1 MHFRKTD
8 MGTPLTGS
16 SVASTYS
23 SLLKTTDSTT
33 FSATL
38 KTICDGAG
46 TNSSFQLASG
56 AAAFLGTLD
65 ITGNTTLAGNFTVA
79 TNKFIVAAATGNT
92 TVGGTLA
99 VAAAATLSNTLAV
112 TGAVTL
118 SSTLAVTGAAT
129 LSSTLAVSSNISTS
143 GGNVSVYGNI
153 IQSNSAASSSIAGAL
168 TVGGATVF
176 NGGVTFNSTTSFSSS
191 ISVAGFTNS
200 GTLVSTGAATI
211 GTVGGVALGSTTLTS
226 ATISGFLTVAGP
238 STFNGNTTLGDA
250 AGDTVT
256 VGAQTVTFS
265 NLVDK
270 GLAVAGDTFLVRDSV
285 DSNKLKTVAAS
296 TVGAAKFIYSE
307 TIVKPVGSEQS
318 FSPTPGGYS
327 TLQQS
332 GSTSDWSYTWT
343 PKTAGNKALIKISVP
358 LYIDSVPTYGLTSFY
373 VGIVKDSGN
382 PGDVIAV
389 GAQYCAQQN
398 TVVVVA
404 EGTFTATAASHTF
417 KVWIGSAFS
426 STMTVAKNGTSSWFN
441 NNSSSQNA
449 KVQFELI
456 EF

>member
-46 TNSSFQLASG
+46 NNSSFQLASG

-99 VAAAATLSNTLAV
+99 VSAAATLSNTLAV

-118 SSTLAVTGAAT
+118 SSTLAV
-129 LSSTLAVSSNISTS
+129 SSNISTS
-143 GGNVSVYGNI
+143 GGNVTVYGNI
-153 IQSNSAASSSIAGAL
+153 TQSNAAASSSIAGAL

-176 NGGVTFNSTTSFSSS
+176 NGGVTFNSSTSFTSALTVNG
-191 ISVAGFTNS
+191 ITNN
-200 GTLVSTGAATI
+200 GTLVNTGAATI
-211 GTVGGVALGSTTLTS
+211 GTVGGVTLGQTTINS
-226 ATISGFLTVAGP
+226 SVTVSGP
-238 STFNGNTTLGDA
+238 STFNGNTVLGDA
-250 AGDTVT
+250 AVDTVT
-256 VGAQTVTFS
+256 VGAATVTFS
-265 NLVDK
+265 NLASK
-270 GLAVAGDTFLVRDSV
+270 ASTVAADTFLVRDSA
-285 DSNKLKTVAAS
+285 DSNKLKTVVAS
-296 TVGAAKFIYSE
+296 AVGAAKFIYSE
-307 TIVKPVGSEQS
+307 TISRSQGTEQS
-318 FSPTPGGYS
+318 PSVPAGGYAV
-327 TLQQS
+327 LQQS
-332 GSTSDWSYTWT
+332 GSTADWSYTWT
-343 PKTAGNKALIKISVP
+343 PKTVGNKALLKVSLPVTASNDVTV
-358 LYIDSVPTYGLTSFY
+358 YAA
-373 VGIVKDSGN
+373 IVKDSGAV
-382 PGDVIAV
+382 GDVVAV
-389 GAQYCAQQN
+389 CGQYVSSGFPAVMIIQ
-398 TVVVVA
+398 
-404 EGTFTATAASHTF
+404 GTFTSTAASHTF
-417 KVWIGSAFS
+417 KVWFGPSGLTT
-426 STMTVAKNGTSSWFN
+426 TMTIAENNNGGNADWFN
-441 NNSSSQNA
+441 NDASSQNA

>member
-46 TNSSFQLASG
+46 NNSSFQLASG
-56 AAAFLGTLD
+56 SAAFLGTLD

-99 VAAAATLSNTLAV
+99 VSAAATLSNTLAV

-118 SSTLAVTGAAT
+118 SSTLAVSG
-129 LSSTLAVSSNISTS
+129 NISTS
-143 GGNVSVYGNI
+143 GGNLSVYGNI
-153 IQSNSAASSSIAGAL
+153 TQSNSAASSSIAGAL

-176 NGGVTFNSTTSFSSS
+176 NSGVTFNSTTSFTSS

-211 GTVGGVALGSTTLTS
+211 GTVGGVALGPTTITS
-226 ATISGFLTVAGP
+226 VTVSGP
-238 STFNGNTTLGDA
+238 STFNGNTVLGNTAD
-250 AGDTVT
+250 DTVT
-256 VGAQTVTFS
+256 VGAATVTFT
-265 NLVDK
+265 NLPEK
-270 GLAVAGDTFLVRDSV
+270 TTAIVAADTFLIRDSA
-285 DSNKLKTVAAS
+285 DSNRVKRIAS
-296 TVGAAKFIYSE
+296 SAVGAAKFIYSE
-307 TIVKPVGSEQS
+307 TISRAQGTEQS
-318 FSPTPGGYS
+318 PSIGAGGYAV
-327 TLQQS
+327 LQQS
-332 GSTSDWSYTWT
+332 GSTADWSYTWT
-343 PKTAGNKALIKISVP
+343 PKTVGNKALLKVSLPVTASNDVTV
-358 LYIDSVPTYGLTSFY
+358 YAA
-373 VGIVKDSGN
+373 IVKDSGAV
-382 PGDVIAV
+382 GDVVAV
-389 GAQYCAQQN
+389 CGQYVSSGFPAVMIIQ
-398 TVVVVA
+398 
-404 EGTFTATAASHTF
+404 GTFTSTAASHTF
-417 KVWIGSAFS
+417 KVWFGPSGLTT
-426 STMTVAKNGTSSWFN
+426 TMTIAQNNNGGNADWFN
-441 NNSSSQNA
+441 NDASSQNA

>member
-46 TNSSFQLASG
+46 NNSSFQLASG

-99 VAAAATLSNTLAV
+99 VSAAATLSNTLAV

-118 SSTLAVTGAAT
+118 SSTLAVSG
-129 LSSTLAVSSNISTS
+129 NISTS
-143 GGNVSVYGNI
+143 GGNVTVYGNI
-153 IQSNSAASSSIAGAL
+153 IQSNAAASSSIAGAL

-176 NGGVTFNSTTSFSSS
+176 NGGVTFNSTTSFSSALTVNG
-191 ISVAGFTNS
+191 ITNN

-211 GTVGGVALGSTTLTS
+211 GTVGGVTLGQTTINS
-226 ATISGFLTVAGP
+226 SVTVSGP
-238 STFNGNTTLGDA
+238 STFNGNTILGDA
-250 AGDTVT
+250 AVDTVT
-256 VGAQTVTFS
+256 VGAATVTFS
-265 NLVDK
+265 NLPEK
-270 GLAVAGDTFLVRDSV
+270 TTAIVAADTFLIRDSA
-285 DSNKLKTVAAS
+285 DSNRVKRIAS
-296 TVGAAKFIYSE
+296 SAVGAAKLIYSE

-318 FSPTPGGYS
+318 FSVGPGAYS

-332 GSTSDWSYTWT
+332 GSASDWTYTWT
-343 PKTAGNKALIKISVP
+343 PRSIGNKALIKVSVP
-358 LYIDSVPTYGLTSFY
+358 IYVTNGTIAY
-373 VGIVKDSGN
+373 VGIVDGASTVIGVGGAQVN
-382 PGDVIAV
+382 ASNQIVVIAE
-389 GAQYCAQQN
+389 C
-398 TVVVVA
+398 
-404 EGTFTATAASHTF
+404 TFTSTAASHTF
-417 KVWIGSAFS
+417 KVWVGSSQSNTLTLADNS
-426 STMTVAKNGTSSWFN
+426 AAASWFN
-441 NNSSSQNA
+441 NDGSTTQNA

>member
-46 TNSSFQLASG
+46 NNSSFQLASG

-79 TNKFIVAAATGNT
+79 TNKFIVASATGNT

-99 VAAAATLSNTLAV
+99 VSAAATLSNTLAV

-118 SSTLAVTGAAT
+118 SSTLAVSG
-129 LSSTLAVSSNISTS
+129 NISTS
-143 GGNVSVYGNI
+143 GGNVTVYGNI
-153 IQSNSAASSSIAGAL
+153 TQSNAAASSSIAGAL

-211 GTVGGVALGSTTLTS
+211 GTVGGVTLGQTTINS
-226 ATISGFLTVAGP
+226 SVTVSGP
-238 STFNGNTTLGDA
+238 STFNGNTILGDA
-250 AGDTVT
+250 AVDTVT
-256 VGAQTVTFS
+256 VGAATVTFS
-265 NLVDK
+265 NLPEK
-270 GLAVAGDTFLVRDSV
+270 TTAIVAADTFLIRDSA
-285 DSNKLKTVAAS
+285 DSNRVKRIAS
-296 TVGAAKFIYSE
+296 SAVGAAKFIYSE
-307 TIVKPVGSEQS
+307 TISRAQGGEQS
-318 FSPTPGGYS
+318 ASIGAGGYAV
-327 TLQQS
+327 LQQS
-332 GSTSDWSYTWT
+332 GSTADWSYTWT
-343 PKTAGNKALIKISVP
+343 PKTVGNKALLKVSLPV
-358 LYIDSVPTYGLTSFY
+358 TSSNDVTVY
-373 VGIVKDSGN
+373 AAIVKDSGAV
-382 PGDVIAV
+382 GDVVAV
-389 GAQYCAQQN
+389 CGQYVSSGFPAVMIIQ
-398 TVVVVA
+398 
-404 EGTFTATAASHTF
+404 GTFTSTAASHTF
-417 KVWIGSAFS
+417 KVWFGPSGFTT
-426 STMTVAKNGTSSWFN
+426 TMIIAQNNNGGNADWFN
-441 NNSSSQNA
+441 NDASSQNA

>member
-46 TNSSFQLASG
+46 NNSSFQLASG

-112 TGAVTL
+112 TGAVTM
-118 SSTLAVTGAAT
+118 
-129 LSSTLAVSSNISTS
+129 SSTLAVSSNISTS
-143 GGNVSVYGNI
+143 GGNITVYGNI
-153 IQSNSAASSSIAGAL
+153 VQSNAAASSSIAGAL

-191 ISVAGFTNS
+191 ISVAGITNS

-226 ATISGFLTVAGP
+226 ATVSGFLTVAGP

-265 NLVDK
+265 NLASK
-270 GLAVAGDTFLVRDSV
+270 ASTVAADTFLVRDSA

-307 TIVKPVGSEQS
+307 TIVKPVGSEQALS
-318 FSPTPGGYS
+318 LGPGVYG

-332 GSTSDWSYTWT
+332 GSTSDWTYTWT
-343 PKTAGNKALIKISVP
+343 PKSIGNKAIIKVSVP
-358 LYIDSVPTYGLTSFY
+358 VIVNNGTGAY
-373 VGIVKDSGN
+373 VGIVDGASTVVGVGAAMVN
-382 PGDVIAV
+382 ANQQIVVIAE
-389 GAQYCAQQN
+389 C
-398 TVVVVA
+398 
-404 EGTFTATAASHTF
+404 TFTSTAATHTF
-417 KVWIGSAFS
+417 KVWIGSSVS
-426 STMTVAKNGTSSWFN
+426 SALTLAYNAAAGTWFN
-441 NNSSSQNA
+441 NNGTTTQNA

>member
-46 TNSSFQLASG
+46 NNSSFQLASG
-56 AAAFLGTLD
+56 SAAFLGTLD

-99 VAAAATLSNTLAV
+99 VSAAATLSNTLAV
-112 TGAVTL
+112 TGAVTM

-143 GGNVSVYGNI
+143 GGNLSVYGNI
-153 IQSNSAASSSIAGAL
+153 TQTNAAASSSIAGAL

-176 NGGVTFNSTTSFSSS
+176 NSGVTFNSTTSFSSS

-265 NLVDK
+265 NLASK
-270 GLAVAGDTFLVRDSV
+270 ASTVAADTFLIRDSA

-296 TVGAAKFIYSE
+296 NLGAAKFIYSE

-318 FSPTPGGYS
+318 FSVGAGGYAV
-327 TLQQS
+327 LQQS
-332 GSTSDWSYTWT
+332 GSTADWSYTWT
-343 PKTAGNKALIKISVP
+343 PKAIGNKALIKVSVP
-358 LYIDSVPTYGLTSFY
+358 VIVNNGTGVY
-373 VGIVKDSGN
+373 VGIVDGTSTVVG
-382 PGDVIAV
+382 V
-389 GAQYCAQQN
+389 GAAMVNANQQIVSIAQC
-398 TVVVVA
+398 
-404 EGTFTATAASHTF
+404 TFTSTAATHTF
-417 KVWIGSAFS
+417 KVWIGSS
-426 STMTVAKNGTSSWFN
+426 VPSTLTLAYNAAAASWFN
-441 NNSSSQNA
+441 NNGTTTQNA

>member
-46 TNSSFQLASG
+46 NNSSFQLASG
-56 AAAFLGTLD
+56 SAAFLGTLD

-79 TNKFIVAAATGNT
+79 TNKFIVASATGNT

-99 VAAAATLSNTLAV
+99 VSAAATLSNTLAV
-112 TGAVTL
+112 TGAVTM
-118 SSTLAVTGAAT
+118 
-129 LSSTLAVSSNISTS
+129 SSTLAVSSNISTS
-143 GGNVSVYGNI
+143 GGNVTVYGNI
-153 IQSNSAASSSIAGAL
+153 TQSNAAASSSIAGAL

-211 GTVGGVALGSTTLTS
+211 GTVGGVALGPTTITS
-226 ATISGFLTVAGP
+226 VTVSGP

-265 NLVDK
+265 NLASK
-270 GLAVAGDTFLVRDSV
+270 ASTVAADTFLVRDSA
-285 DSNKLKTVAAS
+285 DSNKLKTVVAS
-296 TVGAAKFIYSE
+296 AVGAAKFIYSE
-307 TIVKPVGSEQS
+307 TISRAQGTEQS
-318 FSPTPGGYS
+318 PSVPAGGYAV
-327 TLQQS
+327 LQQS
-332 GSTSDWSYTWT
+332 GSTADWSYTWT
-343 PKTAGNKALIKISVP
+343 PKTVGNKALLKVSLPV
-358 LYIDSVPTYGLTSFY
+358 TSSNDVTVY
-373 VGIVKDSGN
+373 AAIVKDSGAV
-382 PGDVIAV
+382 GDVVAV
-389 GAQYCAQQN
+389 CGQYVSSGFPAVMIIQ
-398 TVVVVA
+398 
-404 EGTFTATAASHTF
+404 GTFTSTAASHTF
-417 KVWIGSAFS
+417 KVWFGPSGLTT
-426 STMTVAKNGTSSWFN
+426 TMTIAENNNGGNADWFN
-441 NNSSSQNA
+441 NDASSQNA

>member
-46 TNSSFQLASG
+46 NNSSFQLASG
-56 AAAFLGTLD
+56 SAAFLGTLD

-79 TNKFIVAAATGNT
+79 TNKFIVASATGNT

-99 VAAAATLSNTLAV
+99 VSAAATLSNTLAV

-118 SSTLAVTGAAT
+118 SSTLAV
-129 LSSTLAVSSNISTS
+129 SSNISTS
-143 GGNVSVYGNI
+143 GGNLSVYGNI
-153 IQSNSAASSSIAGAL
+153 TQTNAAASSSIAGAL

-176 NGGVTFNSTTSFSSS
+176 NSGVTFNSTTSFSSS
-191 ISVAGFTNS
+191 ISVAGITNS

-226 ATISGFLTVAGP
+226 ATVSGFLTVAGP

-265 NLVDK
+265 NLASK
-270 GLAVAGDTFLVRDSV
+270 ASTVAADTLLIRDSA
-285 DSNKLKTVAAS
+285 DSNKLKTVAVS

-307 TIVKPVGSEQS
+307 TIVKPVGSEQALILAA
-318 FSPTPGGYS
+318 GGYG

-332 GSTSDWSYTWT
+332 GSTSDWTYTWT
-343 PKTAGNKALIKISVP
+343 PKSIGNKAIIKVSVP
-358 LYIDSVPTYGLTSFY
+358 IIVNNGTGAY
-373 VGIVKDSGN
+373 VGIVDGASTVVG
-382 PGDVIAV
+382 V
-389 GAQYCAQQN
+389 GAAMVNAYQQI
-398 TVVVVA
+398 VLIA
-404 EGTFTATAASHTF
+404 ECTFTSTAATHTF
-417 KVWIGSAFS
+417 KVWIGS
-426 STMTVAKNGTSSWFN
+426 STASALTLAYNAAAGTWFN
-441 NNSSSQNA
+441 NNGTTTQNA

>member
-65 ITGNTTLAGNFTVA
+65 IAGNTTLAGNFTVA

-99 VAAAATLSNTLAV
+99 VSAAATLSNTLAV

-118 SSTLAVTGAAT
+118 SSTLAV
-129 LSSTLAVSSNISTS
+129 SSNISTS
-143 GGNVSVYGNI
+143 GGNVTVYGNI
-153 IQSNSAASSSIAGAL
+153 TQSNAGASSSIAGAL

-176 NGGVTFNSTTSFSSS
+176 NGGVTFNSTTSFTSS

-200 GTLVSTGAATI
+200 GTLTSTGAATI
-211 GTVGGVALGSTTLTS
+211 GTVGGVALGPTTITS
-226 ATISGFLTVAGP
+226 VTVSGP
-238 STFNGNTTLGDA
+238 STFNGNTILGDA

-256 VGAQTVTFS
+256 VGAATVTFS
-265 NLVDK
+265 NLPEK
-270 GLAVAGDTFLVRDSV
+270 TTAIVAADTFLIRDSA
-285 DSNKLKTVAAS
+285 DSNRVKRIAS
-296 TVGAAKFIYSE
+296 SAVGAAKLIYSE

-318 FSPTPGGYS
+318 FSVGPGAYS

-332 GSTSDWSYTWT
+332 GSASDWTYTWT
-343 PKTAGNKALIKISVP
+343 PRSIGNKALIKVSVP
-358 LYIDSVPTYGLTSFY
+358 IYVTNGTIAY
-373 VGIVKDSGN
+373 VGIVDGASTVIGVGGAQVN
-382 PGDVIAV
+382 ASNQIVVIAE
-389 GAQYCAQQN
+389 C
-398 TVVVVA
+398 
-404 EGTFTATAASHTF
+404 TFTSTAASHTF
-417 KVWIGSAFS
+417 KVWVGSSQSNTLTLADNS
-426 STMTVAKNGTSSWFN
+426 AAASWFN
-441 NNSSSQNA
+441 NNGTTTQNA

>member
-46 TNSSFQLASG
+46 NNSSFQLASG
-56 AAAFLGTLD
+56 SAAFLGTLD

-99 VAAAATLSNTLAV
+99 VSAAATLSNTLAV

-118 SSTLAVTGAAT
+118 SNSLAVTGAAT

-143 GGNVSVYGNI
+143 GGNLSVYGNI
-153 IQSNSAASSSIAGAL
+153 TQSNAAASSSIAGAL

-176 NGGVTFNSTTSFSSS
+176 NSGVTFNSTTSFSSS

-211 GTVGGVALGSTTLTS
+211 GTVGGVALGPTTITS
-226 ATISGFLTVAGP
+226 VTVSGP
-238 STFNGNTTLGDA
+238 STFNGNTVLGDT

-256 VGAQTVTFS
+256 VGAATVTFT
-265 NLVDK
+265 NLASK
-270 GLAVAGDTFLVRDSV
+270 ASTVAADTFLVRDSA
-285 DSNKLKTVAAS
+285 DSNKLKTVVAS
-296 TVGAAKFIYSE
+296 AVGAAKFIYSE
-307 TIVKPVGSEQS
+307 TISRAQGSEQS
-318 FSPTPGGYS
+318 ASIGAGGYAV
-327 TLQQS
+327 LQQS
-332 GSTSDWSYTWT
+332 GSTADWSYTWT

-358 LYIDSVPTYGLTSFY
+358 LYINDVPTT
-373 VGIVKDSGN
+373 IKTN
-382 PGDVIAV
+382 
-389 GAQYCAQQN
+389 
-398 TVVVVA
+398 
-404 EGTFTATAASHTF
+404 
-417 KVWIGSAFS
+417 
-426 STMTVAKNGTSSWFN
+426 NGTAN
-441 NNSSSQNA
+441 GIMTI
-449 KVQFELI
+449 L
-456 EF
+456 

>member
-46 TNSSFQLASG
+46 NNSSFQLASG

-92 TVGGTLA
+92 TVAGTLG
-99 VAAAATLSNTLAV
+99 VAGAT
-112 TGAVTL
+112 TL

-143 GGNVSVYGNI
+143 GGNLTVYGNI
-153 IQSNSAASSSIAGAL
+153 TQSNAGSSSSIAGAL
-168 TVGGATVF
+168 TVGGATIF

-191 ISVAGFTNS
+191 ISVAGITNS

-211 GTVGGVALGSTTLTS
+211 GTVGGASLGSTTLTS

-238 STFNGNTTLGDA
+238 STFNGNNTLGDA
-250 AGDTVT
+250 SGDTVT
-256 VGAQTVTFS
+256 INAGTVTSPNIATKTSPTASDLVLLRDAADSNRWKWGSVLNVVRGFS
-265 NLVDK
+265 YNETAYRDNYTLTANSDRFIRSSAGTDWSVTHTFATVGNTATIEADICL
-270 GLAVAGDTFLVRDSV
+270 GSNMATGVVAGIVE
-285 DSNKLKTVAAS
+285 VATGN
-296 TVGAAKFIYSE
+296 TVGMAATAIYNGDNG
-307 TIVKPVGSEQS
+307 TNVRITGR
-318 FSPTPGGYS
+318 F
-327 TLQQS
+327 
-332 GSTSDWSYTWT
+332 TS
-343 PKTAGNKALIKISVP
+343 
-358 LYIDSVPTYGLTSFY
+358 
-373 VGIVKDSGN
+373 
-382 PGDVIAV
+382 
-389 GAQYCAQQN
+389 
-398 TVVVVA
+398 
-404 EGTFTATAASHTF
+404 TAASHSFKIRLRCNSGGGGSSFSVNPLASEITF
-417 KVWIGSAFS
+417 TPAPAWWAPKS
-426 STMTVAKNGTSSWFN
+426 SITVTETA
-441 NNSSSQNA
+441 
-449 KVQFELI
+449 
-456 EF
+456 

>member
-1 MHFRKTD
+1 MHFQKTD

-33 FSATL
+33 FSTTL

-46 TNSSFQLASG
+46 NNSSFQLASTS
-56 AAAFLGTLD
+56 AAFLATLD
-65 ITGNTTLAGNFTVA
+65 IAGNTTLAGNFTVA
-79 TNKFIVAAATGNT
+79 TNKFIVASATGNT

-99 VAAAATLSNTLAV
+99 VAAATTLSTTLAV
-112 TGAVTL
+112 TGAVTM
-118 SSTLAVTGAAT
+118 
-129 LSSTLAVSSNISTS
+129 SSTLAVSSNISTS
-143 GGNVSVYGNI
+143 GGNLSVYGNI
-153 IQSNSAASSSIAGAL
+153 VQSNAAASSSIAGAF

-176 NGGVTFNSTTSFSSS
+176 NGGVTFNSSTSFSSS
-191 ISVAGFTNS
+191 ISVAGITNS

-211 GTVGGVALGSTTLTS
+211 GTVGGAALGSTTLTS
-226 ATISGFLTVAGP
+226 ATVSGFLAVAGP

-265 NLVDK
+265 NLAAK
-270 GLAVAGDTFLVRDSV
+270 SYTVAADTFLVRDSE
-285 DSNKLKTVAAS
+285 DSNKLKTVVAS
-296 TVGAAKFIYSE
+296 AVGAAKFIYSE

-318 FSPTPGGYS
+318 FSVGFGGYS

-332 GSTSDWSYTWT
+332 GSTSDWTYTWT
-343 PKTAGNKALIKISVP
+343 PKSAGNKALIKISVP
-358 LYIDSVPTYGLTSFY
+358 VYIDDVPVYSSTSIY
-373 VGIVKDSGN
+373 AGIVKDSGN

-389 GAQYCAQQN
+389 GAQYCAELN
-398 TVVVVA
+398 SIVIIA

-417 KVWIGSAFS
+417 KVWIGSQYA
-426 STMTVAKNGTSSWFN
+426 STLTIAENGSSSWFN
-441 NNSSSQNA
+441 NDASSQNA

>member
-1 MHFRKTD
+1 MHFQKTD

-33 FSATL
+33 FSTTL

-46 TNSSFQLASG
+46 NNSSFQLASTS
-56 AAAFLGTLD
+56 AAFLGTLD
-65 ITGNTTLAGNFTVA
+65 IAGNTTLAGNFTVA
-79 TNKFIVAAATGNT
+79 TNKFIVASATGNT

-99 VAAAATLSNTLAV
+99 VAAATTLSTTLAV
-112 TGAVTL
+112 TGAV
-118 SSTLAVTGAAT
+118 T

-143 GGNVSVYGNI
+143 GGNISVYGNI
-153 IQSNSAASSSIAGAL
+153 VQSNAGASSSIAGAL

-191 ISVAGFTNS
+191 ISVAGITNS

-211 GTVGGVALGSTTLTS
+211 GTVGGVALGPTTITS
-226 ATISGFLTVAGP
+226 VTVSGP
-238 STFNGNTTLGDA
+238 STFNGNTIIGDA

-265 NLVDK
+265 NLAAK
-270 GLAVAGDTFLVRDSV
+270 SSTVAADTFLVRDSV
-285 DSNKLKTVAAS
+285 DSNKLKTVVAS
-296 TVGAAKFIYSE
+296 AVGAAKFIYSE

-318 FSPTPGGYS
+318 FSITTGGGYS

-332 GSTSDWSYTWT
+332 GSTSDWTYTWT
-343 PKTAGNKALIKISVP
+343 PKAIGNKALIKVSVP
-358 LYIDSVPTYGLTSFY
+358 AIVDNGTEVY
-373 VGIVKDSGN
+373 VGIVDGASTVVG
-382 PGDVIAV
+382 V
-389 GAQYCAQQN
+389 GAAMVNANKQIVSIAQC
-398 TVVVVA
+398 
-404 EGTFTATAASHTF
+404 TFTSTAATHTF
-417 KVWIGSAFS
+417 KVWIGSS
-426 STMTVAKNGTSSWFN
+426 EVSTLTLAYNDAAASWFN
-441 NNSSSQNA
+441 NNGSTTQNA

>member
-46 TNSSFQLASG
+46 NNSSFQLASG

-79 TNKFIVAAATGNT
+79 TNKFIVASATGNT

-99 VAAAATLSNTLAV
+99 VSAAATLSNTLAV

-118 SSTLAVTGAAT
+118 SSTLAV
-129 LSSTLAVSSNISTS
+129 SSNISTS
-143 GGNVSVYGNI
+143 GGNVTVYGNI
-153 IQSNSAASSSIAGAL
+153 IQSNSGASSSIAGAL

-211 GTVGGVALGSTTLTS
+211 GTVGGVALGPTTITS
-226 ATISGFLTVAGP
+226 VTVSGP
-238 STFNGNTTLGDA
+238 STFNGNTILGDA
-250 AGDTVT
+250 AVDTVT
-256 VGAQTVTFS
+256 VGAATVTFS
-265 NLVDK
+265 NLASK
-270 GLAVAGDTFLVRDSV
+270 ASTVAADTFLVRDSA
-285 DSNKLKTVAAS
+285 DSNKLKTVVAS
-296 TVGAAKFIYSE
+296 AVGAAKFIYSE
-307 TIVKPVGSEQS
+307 TISRAPGTEQS
-318 FSPTPGGYS
+318 NTLASPPSFTASYAA
-327 TLQQS
+327 LQQS
-332 GSTSDWSYTWT
+332 GSTADWSYTWT
-343 PKTAGNKALIKISVP
+343 PKTVGNKALIKVSIPVTPSSDVAI
-358 LYIDSVPTYGLTSFY
+358 YA
-373 VGIVKDSGN
+373 GIVKDSTSLGV
-382 PGDVIAV
+382 GEVIAV
-389 GAQYCAQQN
+389 AGGYAADSR
-398 TVVVVA
+398 TVVLIA
-404 EGTFTATAASHTF
+404 ECTFTSTAASHTF
-417 KVWIGSAFS
+417 KVWFGPSAA
-426 STMTVAKNGTSSWFN
+426 STLTVALNGTATWFN
-441 NNSSSQNA
+441 NDASSRNA

>member
-46 TNSSFQLASG
+46 NNSSFQLASG

-79 TNKFIVAAATGNT
+79 TNKFIVAATTGNT

-99 VAAAATLSNTLAV
+99 VSAAATLSNTLAV

-118 SSTLAVTGAAT
+118 SSTLAV
-129 LSSTLAVSSNISTS
+129 SSNISTS
-143 GGNVSVYGNI
+143 GGNVTVYGNI
-153 IQSNSAASSSIAGAL
+153 IQSNSGASSSIAGAL

-176 NGGVTFNSTTSFSSS
+176 NGGVTFNSSTSFSSS

-211 GTVGGVALGSTTLTS
+211 GTVGGVALGPTTITS
-226 ATISGFLTVAGP
+226 VTVSGP
-238 STFNGNTTLGDA
+238 STFNGNTILGDA
-250 AGDTVT
+250 AVDTVT
-256 VGAQTVTFS
+256 VGAATVTFS
-265 NLVDK
+265 NLPEK
-270 GLAVAGDTFLVRDSV
+270 TTAIVAADTFLIRDSA
-285 DSNKLKTVAAS
+285 DSNRVKRIAS
-296 TVGAAKFIYSE
+296 SAVGAAKFIYSE
-307 TIVKPVGSEQS
+307 TISRAPGTEQS
-318 FSPTPGGYS
+318 NTLASPPSFTASYAA
-327 TLQQS
+327 LQQS
-332 GSTSDWSYTWT
+332 LSTADWSYTWT
-343 PKTAGNKALIKISVP
+343 PKTVGNKALIKVSIPVTPSSDVAI
-358 LYIDSVPTYGLTSFY
+358 YA
-373 VGIVKDSGN
+373 GIVKDSTSLGV
-382 PGDVIAV
+382 GEVIAV
-389 GAQYCAQQN
+389 AGGYAADSR
-398 TVVVVA
+398 TVVLIA
-404 EGTFTATAASHTF
+404 ECTFTSTAASHTF
-417 KVWIGSAFS
+417 KVWFGPSAA
-426 STMTVAKNGTSSWFN
+426 STLTVALNGTATWFN
-441 NNSSSQNA
+441 NDASSRNA

>member
-46 TNSSFQLASG
+46 NNSSFQLASG

-99 VAAAATLSNTLAV
+99 VSAAATLSNTLAV

-118 SSTLAVTGAAT
+118 SSTLAV
-129 LSSTLAVSSNISTS
+129 SSNISTS
-143 GGNVSVYGNI
+143 GGNVTVYGNI
-153 IQSNSAASSSIAGAL
+153 IQSNAAASSSIAGAL

-211 GTVGGVALGSTTLTS
+211 GTVGGVALGPTTITS
-226 ATISGFLTVAGP
+226 VTVSGP
-238 STFNGNTTLGDA
+238 STFNGNTILGDA

-256 VGAQTVTFS
+256 VGAATVTFS
-265 NLVDK
+265 NLASK
-270 GLAVAGDTFLVRDSV
+270 ASTVAADTFLVRDSA
-285 DSNKLKTVAAS
+285 DSNKLKTVVAS
-296 TVGAAKFIYSE
+296 AVGAAKFIYSE
-307 TIVKPVGSEQS
+307 TISRAQGSEQS
-318 FSPTPGGYS
+318 ASIGAGGYAV
-327 TLQQS
+327 LQQS
-332 GSTSDWSYTWT
+332 GSTADWSYTWT
-343 PKTAGNKALIKISVP
+343 PKTVGNKVLLKVSLPVTCSNDRTIYAA
-358 LYIDSVPTYGLTSFY
+358 
-373 VGIVKDSGN
+373 IVKDSGVV
-382 PGDVIAV
+382 GDVVAV
-389 GAQYCAQQN
+389 CGQYVSGGFPAVMIIQ
-398 TVVVVA
+398 
-404 EGTFTATAASHTF
+404 GTFTSTAASHTF
-417 KVWIGSAFS
+417 KVWFGPSGS
-426 STMTVAKNGTSSWFN
+426 TSSMTIAENNSGGNAVWFN